1 MLWNLL
7 EFLMHSHQRRASKTQ
22 QSLRFRVQKTTVWWR
37 QEGNNSRFGHKTS
50 TWWIRQV
57 PISGPGSQ
65 ERGPNVDSRA
75 LENTVR
81 QRSSV
86 EKRIIIVQI
95 KDFALFSAA
104 VNKPG
109 AETLPF
115 WDHSVELP
123 SQVSVLLSSVYR
135 HVAHVVSQAFPILLH
150 HSGLA
155 FSPPDQI
162 TRLIF
167 ISVLIFSQFSKFP
180 ERSALIGK
188 RHLIRISKS
197 VICIYDL
204 QKRIPI
210 KRSQ

>member
-1 MLWNLL
+1 
-7 EFLMHSHQRRASKTQ
+7 MHSHQRRASKSQ

-75 LENTVR
+75 LENTLR

-95 KDFALFSAA
+95 KDFELFSAA

-115 WDHSVELP
+115 LGPQCWTTGA
-123 SQVSVLLSSVYR
+123 VLRFIVLCLSTCCARCFSSVS
-135 HVAHVVSQAFPILLH
+135 HFTAPFGTSFFP
-150 HSGLA
+150 
-155 FSPPDQI
+155 
-162 TRLIF
+162 TRSDNSIDFYFCRGFLTVF
-167 ISVLIFSQFSKFP
+167 
-180 ERSALIGK
+180 
-188 RHLIRISKS
+188 
-197 VICIYDL
+197 
-204 QKRIPI
+204 
-210 KRSQ
+210 